1 MCKCNGCGREITNDY
16 GICEFCDNKD
26 RLFRQELIKLL
37 NEYQDDLPEFYRQ
50 FRKLQFKYDNCK

>member
-16 GICEFCDNKD
+16 DICEFCNNKD

-50 FRKLQFKYDNCK
+50 FRKLQFKYDNCT